1 MKPTVGTT
9 LFSFTDVWRTGSV
22 TLTQLLQRVATL
34 GLGPDLELVGYQSFR
49 GLPSPTAVEVDDFRR
64 DVERLNLR
72 PTAFGVYVDRAR
84 RSGCWLSADESLA
97 QLSDQL
103 WTARRLGFR
112 SGRATLGMDTEV
124 LDRLV
129 PVLDDEDLVLT
140 FEIQGNHT
148 PDAPEVVALVDWLR
162 GNSGAPV
169 GLTFDSSVAMPDLPV
184 SYRRVL
190 RQLGM
195 TSSMEEQ
202 LDVAWRSDG
211 APFQRLGGLFA
222 AIDGA
227 SVPEALHDQLVT
239 AFIRF
244 GHGDLA
250 DWTHV
255 LPWVR
260 HAHAKFWD
268 WEDAETQVMI
278 PHQALVTLLVEHGY
292 TGSISSEFGGLA
304 WLEQDEINIFD
315 LTKQHIAFLR
325 AAIDQ
330 AQTVQCV
337 QRAERLGLRPSA
349 YLDLAG
355 S

>member
-1 MKPTVGTT
+1 
-9 LFSFTDVWRTGSV
+9 
-22 TLTQLLQRVATL
+22 
-34 GLGPDLELVGYQSFR
+34 
-49 GLPSPTAVEVDDFRR
+49 
-64 DVERLNLR
+64 
-72 PTAFGVYVDRAR
+72 
-84 RSGCWLSADESLA
+84 
-97 QLSDQL
+97 
-103 WTARRLGFR
+103 
-112 SGRATLGMDTEV
+112 
-124 LDRLV
+124 
-129 PVLDDEDLVLT
+129 
-140 FEIQGNHT
+140 
-148 PDAPEVVALVDWLR
+148 
-162 GNSGAPV
+162 
-169 GLTFDSSVAMPDLPV
+169 
-184 SYRRVL
+184 
-190 RQLGM
+190 
-195 TSSMEEQ
+195 MEEQ

-222 AIDGA
+222 AIDEA

-315 LTKQHIAFLR
+315 LTKQHITFLR
-325 AAIDQ
+325 STIDQ

-337 QRAERLGLRPSA
+337 PRAERLGLRPSA